1 MTGAISTPRALMA
14 QSPAGFWRRYVSYS
28 LDFSLLGGLATLL
41 TWSRLA
47 AGWTELSVA
56 MSQLSALLGRTLAN
70 ALMQGAAPA
79 SMSSGLLDDPA
90 IQAAA
95 DAVRA
100 GLEHMLLPWLLC
112 YAALAALYHIGSER
126 SRWQGSPGKHALAL
140 TVVNA
145 RDYTRPSL
153 LQTVARHLAGAL
165 SWLLLNLGHALA
177 AVPPQ
182 KRALHDYLA
191 GARVVCA
198 DDSRL
203 PGWARAWLAL
213 QVLASVGLSGW
224 VLLRYVA
231 LLQANMG

>member
-1 MTGAISTPRALMA
+1 MNGAISTPRALT
-14 QSPAGFWRRYVSYS
+14 QSPAGFWRRYVAYS
-28 LDFSLLGGLATLL
+28 LDFTLLGGIATLL
-41 TWSRLA
+41 TWSRLT
-47 AGWTELSVA
+47 AGWTELSIA

-70 ALMQGAAPA
+70 ALMQGATPA
-79 SMSSGLLDDPA
+79 LMSSGLLDDPA

-112 YAALAALYHIGSER
+112 YAALAALYHIGFER

-140 TVVNA
+140 TIVNA
-145 RDYTRPSL
+145 GDDRRPSL
-153 LQTVARHLAGAL
+153 LQTIVRHLAGAL

-182 KRALHDYLA
+182 KRALHDYIA
-191 GARVVCA
+191 SARVVCA

-203 PGWARAWLAL
+203 PNWARTWLVL
-213 QVLASVGLSGW
+213 QIIAGAGLSGW